1 MTPEMCEKARQCV
14 SLRVN
19 AVLGGGA
26 ARVPTPKGPETDS
39 PETRGPSP
47 ETTMPGGDPVYS
59 GKAWH
64 RAMQGGWVG
73 FEMKPQVWVKARS
86 KTANA

>member
-1 MTPEMCEKARQCV
+1 
-14 SLRVN
+14 
-19 AVLGGGA
+19 
-26 ARVPTPKGPETDS
+26 
-39 PETRGPSP
+39 
-47 ETTMPGGDPVYS
+47 MPGGDPRKCKETAVYP

-64 RAMQGGWVG
+64 KAMQGGWVG